1 MNKLVRNDKCKGDDE
16 LTNHW
21 YVQNGQY
28 TNQYSRYSRISIDDA
43 MAIALERVPGEVVK
57 VELET
62 ENGLLVYEVDIINM
76 QGIKYEV
83 EIDAQTGEVI
93 KIKRD

>member
-1 MNKLVRNDKCKGDDE
+1 ML

-21 YVQNGQY
+21 YAQNGSWQTQNVQNP
-28 TNQYSRYSRISIDDA
+28 YSRYSRISIDDA
-43 MAIALERVPGEVVK
+43 MTIALEQVPGEVVK
-57 VELET
+57 VELDT
-62 ENGLLVYEVDIINM
+62 ENGILVYEVDIITM

-83 EIDAQTGEVI
+83 EIDAQSGAIT

>member
-1 MNKLVRNDKCKGDDE
+1 M
-16 LTNHW
+16 TNHW
-21 YVQNGQY
+21 YVQNQHWQNGNY

-43 MAIALERVPGEVVK
+43 MTIALERIPGEVVK
-57 VELET
+57 VELDT

-76 QGIKYEV
+76 QGVKYEV

-93 KIKRD
+93 KLKRD